1 MLQNHLL
8 NYIILGTFARG
19 HHLELSI
26 LSSWDKAMKFWK
38 TEHERA
44 VCIGRGEGPGWNP
57 FQDSRWK
64 ILCRAFWKR
73 LTYFT
78 FFAILWKP
86 RHENCEQFWAIIVNS
101 HNTKMQPFLCEMKY
115 GYYRGSLPNSKLFPD
130 TKILPKLCNQ
140 SPYGVLYSQYEFNY
154 SQFLTY
160 LIWGHIF

>member
-8 NYIILGTFARG
+8 NYVILGTVPRG
-19 HHLELSI
+19 DHLELSI
-26 LSSWDKAMKFWK
+26 LSSWNKAMKFWK
-38 TEHERA
+38 TEQERA
-44 VCIGRGEGPGWNP
+44 VCIGRGEGSGWKP

-86 RHENCEQFWAIIVNS
+86 RHENCEHFSAIIINS

-115 GYYRGSLPNSKLFPD
+115 MYYRGSFPD
-130 TKILPKLCNQ
+130 KKFCLSYAINHHT
-140 SPYGVLYSQYEFNY
+140 EFYIHNM
-154 SQFLTY
+154 SSIIQFLTY
-160 LIWGHIF
+160 LIRGHIF